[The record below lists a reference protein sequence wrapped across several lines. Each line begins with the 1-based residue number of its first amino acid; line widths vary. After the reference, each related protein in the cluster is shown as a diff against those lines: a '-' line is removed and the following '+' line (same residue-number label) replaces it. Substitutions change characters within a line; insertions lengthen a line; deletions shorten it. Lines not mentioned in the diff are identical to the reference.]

1 MCRIRKARLHAYVF
15 EKCGVWKKLVWKMQT
30 IQWVLD
36 KLVGPTICLVFLK
49 ILIDVICKEASL
61 SAEKPEELLAE
72 LQAWSYS
79 KEIMSEAWITLPGWQ
94 TQLHLL
100 HYSISAS
107 CIFLHYLIDWSTTA
121 RMPYHHITMSVEAH
135 RDIPWWL
142 KFLPTCNDCGLIGN
156 THWSDLWTL
165 HRCICTLSYGFTM
178 LVTVLLSPGLPY

>member
-1 MCRIRKARLHAYVF
+1 MRRVEKISVQDADHSVGARQVSRSHHLS
-15 EKCGVWKKLVWKMQT
+15 GLPQ
-30 IQWVLD
+30 D
-36 KLVGPTICLVFLK
+36 R
-49 ILIDVICKEASL
+49 DRCKEASL
-61 SAEKPEELLAE
+61 SGEKPEVLLAA

-79 KEIMSEAWITLPGWQ
+79 KEIMSEAWITLPDWQ
-94 TQLHLL
+94 TQFHWF

-107 CIFLHYLIDWSTTA
+107 CIFLHCLIDWSTTA

-135 RDIPWWL
+135 QDIPWWL

-178 LVTVLLSPGLPY
+178 LVTVLLSPGLPH